1 MKLLRKEMQIVFQ
14 DPFSSLSP
22 RMTVQ
27 EIVSEGLKVHE
38 SFLSTKEINIKIK
51 NVLEEVGL
59 NYDSTKDRFPKL
71 IIFDEPT
78 SALDVNIQAQILKM
92 LNEIQ
97 ESKNLSYIF
106 ISHDMKVIKAVSD
119 YIIVLKNGKIVEE
132 GNKNFIFNE
141 PKNNYTKE
149 LISSVV

>member
-1 MKLLRKEMQIVFQ
+1 
-14 DPFSSLSP
+14 
-22 RMTVQ
+22 MTVQ

-38 SFLSTKEINIKIK
+38 SFLSTRERNVKIR

-59 NYDSTKDRFPKL
+59 NYESTKDRFPHEFSGGQRQRIAIARALILSPKL

-132 GNKNFIFNE
+132 GNKNLIFNK

-149 LISSVV
+149 LISSIV